1 MTQAEIQDETI
12 AKLLA
17 ELDAAKAQVQR
28 LMAVVRQCPCIG
40 RRDYTTCSGRRASIN
55 QMCPRCAAL
64 AYENATQAGDGRKR

>member
-1 MTQAEIQDETI
+1 MGEIQNESI

-64 AYENATQAGDGRKR
+64 AEGGNV